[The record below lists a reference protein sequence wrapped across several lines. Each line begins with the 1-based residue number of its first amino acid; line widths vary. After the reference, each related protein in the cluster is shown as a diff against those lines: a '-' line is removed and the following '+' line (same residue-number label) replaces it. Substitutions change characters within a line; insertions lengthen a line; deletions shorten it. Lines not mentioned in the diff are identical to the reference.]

1 MKTINQSSRF
11 FKDRDFPKITENAML
26 MKSKID
32 DFKKVV
38 PVAIAL
44 RKKGMKERHW
54 ESLSKESGIEIA
66 PDEGFNLQ
74 KVIDLGM
81 VEHADA
87 CEDIGEKAFKE
98 FNIEKNLIKMKGE
111 WEGQEFQLPQFKQ
124 TTTNYITGYEDAI
137 QMLDEHIVTT

>member
-1 MKTINQSSRF
+1 MKTINQASRF

-81 VEHADA
+81 VEHGDV

-111 WEGQEFQLPQFKQ
+111 WEGQEFQLP
-124 TTTNYITGYEDAI
+124 
-137 QMLDEHIVTT
+137 

>member
-1 MKTINQSSRF
+1 MKTINQASRF
-11 FKDRDFPKITENAML
+11 FKDRDFPKITENAMM

-32 DFKKVV
+32 DFKKTV

-54 ESLSKESGIEIA
+54 ESLSKETGIEIA

-81 VEHADA
+81 VDHADT
-87 CEDIGEKAFKE
+87 CEDIGEKAYKE
-98 FNIEKNLIKMKGE
+98 FNIEKNLIKMKAD
-111 WEGQEFQLPQFKQ
+111 WEGQDFQLPQFK
-124 TTTNYITGYEDAI
+124 
-137 QMLDEHIVTT
+137 

>member
-1 MKTINQSSRF
+1 MKTINQASRF